1 MREEKTIPFPFEED
15 KTTNATLFKDV
26 IGLKNAKNELKEIV
40 DFLKNPKKYERM
52 GARLP
57 KGILLHGESGS
68 GKTLL
73 ARALANECGGRFI
86 YANGSEFIE
95 KFVGVGAQRV
105 RQLFER
111 ARECVPAIVFIDE
124 IDGIGVSRLS
134 DTNSERD
141 QTLNQFLVE
150 LDGFVKL
157 DRVVVIG
164 ATNRF
169 DMLDKALLRPG
180 RFDRHIYMPNP
191 NYEERIKLF
200 EYYLK
205 KKPKEK
211 DLDIQNA
218 ARLTMG
224 LNGSHIESIVNESAL
239 LCIREGEK
247 KINTQV
253 LQKAF
258 LKVASG
264 ILATQSILSEE
275 ERNIVATHEAAHGV
289 CHIKLY
295 GKLPRHMSIVQG
307 AKYLGCVIADEEER
321 TLYTKNDLFNK
332 ICLLLAG
339 KTGEELCLGA
349 FSTGAKNDIQR
360 ASALAKEM
368 ICDYCMGDYE
378 NIALLENE
386 QDRVLCQEI
395 FEQKQK
401 LLQKAHNCTKELLK
415 NNREML
421 TTLKNALLERD
432 TLCHSE
438 IEELLRKE
446 CYLS

>member
-1 MREEKTIPFPFEED
+1 MKDNTNTTLCQQKENAKIVTTFE
-15 KTTNATLFKDV
+15 DV
-26 IGLKNAKNELKEIV
+26 IGLDNAKKELREIV

-57 KGILLHGESGS
+57 KGILLHGQSGS

-73 ARALANECGGRFI
+73 ARALANECGAAFI
-86 YANGSEFIE
+86 YSNGSEFIE

-111 ARECVPAIVFIDE
+111 AKECVPSIVFIDE

-191 NYEERIKLF
+191 NFEERMRLF

-205 KKPKEK
+205 GKPREK
-211 DLDIQNA
+211 NLDIKGA
-218 ARLTMG
+218 AKLTMG

-239 LCIREGEK
+239 MCIRENKRRITSEL
-247 KINTQV
+247 
-253 LQKAF
+253 LQKGF
-258 LKVASG
+258 MKVAAG
-264 ILATQSILSEE
+264 ILAAQSILSEE
-275 ERNIVATHEAAHGV
+275 EKEIVATHEASHGV

-307 AKYLGCVIADEEER
+307 AKYLGCVISDEAEK
-321 TLYTKNDLFNK
+321 TLYTKTDLFNK
-332 ICLLLAG
+332 LCLLLAG
-339 KTGEELCLGA
+339 KTGEELCFGA
-349 FSTGAKNDIQR
+349 FSTGAKDDIHR
-360 ASALAKEM
+360 ASELAREM
-368 ICDYCMGDYE
+368 ICDYCMGEYE
-378 NIALLENE
+378 NIALMDNE
-386 QDRVLCQEI
+386 QNQVLCKEV
-395 FEQKQK
+395 FAQKQN
-401 LLQKAHNCTKELLK
+401 LLQKAYHTTKSLLEQ
-415 NNREML
+415 NQDML
-421 TTLKNALLERD
+421 KTLKDALLERD
-432 TLCHSE
+432 TLCHTE

-446 CYLS
+446 CYI